1 MELGL
6 TEKTVIVTGAGSNI
20 GRGIAH
26 SFAKEGSNLVIADIS
41 EPDGRK
47 VDKEVSETG
56 VRSLFV
62 RTDVSK
68 PDEVESMSKK
78 ALDEFGNSD
87 VLGNKVGWDHL
98 GFFINKPREEWVK
111 EVDLNFWS
119 VINCSRAVLE
129 PMIEQKSGAIVN
141 ISSDAGRMGE
151 FQETVYSGCKAGV
164 IGMTKSLAR
173 EVGRYGIRLNVV
185 CPGAT
190 VGSPDDYGEGS
201 MWRADDM
208 AQFLAPEVAEKMAKA
223 YPLRRIGTPQDIAN
237 SVLFLASDA
246 ASWITGQTLSV
257 SGGYTMM

>member
-6 TEKTVIVTGAGSNI
+6 AEKTVIVTGAGSNI
-20 GRGIAH
+20 GRSIAH
-26 SFAKEGSNLVIADIS
+26 SFAREGSNLVIADIS

-47 VDKEVSETG
+47 TANEITGLG
-56 VRSLFV
+56 VRALFI
-62 RTDVSK
+62 RIDVSK
-68 PDEVESMSKK
+68 PDEVEAMSKK
-78 ALDEFGNSD
+78 TLDEFGKID
-87 VLGNKVGWDHL
+87 VLVNNVGWDHL
-98 GFFINKPREEWVK
+98 GLFIDKPREEWVK

-119 VINCSRAVLE
+119 VINCSRAVIE

-164 IGMTKSLAR
+164 IAMTKSLAR
-173 EVGRYGIRLNVV
+173 EVGRHGIRLNVV

-190 VGSPDDYGEGS
+190 VGSPDDYGESS
-201 MWRADDM
+201 MWRPDDM
-208 AQFLAPEVAEKMAKA
+208 AKFLAPEVLEKMAKA
-223 YPLRRIGTPQDIAN
+223 YPLRRIGNPQDIAN

>member
-1 MELGL
+1 MEFGL
-6 TEKTVIVTGAGSNI
+6 SEKTVIVTGAGSNI

-26 SFAKEGSNLVIADIS
+26 SFAREGSNLVIADIS

-47 VDKEVSETG
+47 VTKEVSDIG

-68 PDEVESMSKK
+68 PDEVERMSQK
-78 ALDEFGNSD
+78 ALDEFGKID
-87 VLGNKVGWDHL
+87 VLVNNVGWDHL

-119 VINCSRAVLE
+119 VINCSKAVLE

-164 IGMTKSLAR
+164 IAMTKSLAR

-208 AQFLAPEVAEKMAKA
+208 AQFLTPEVAEKMAKA
-223 YPLRRIGTPQDIAN
+223 YPLRRIGNPQDIAN
-237 SVLFLASDA
+237 SVVFLASDA

>member
-1 MELGL
+1 MEFGL
-6 TEKTVIVTGAGSNI
+6 AEKTIIVTGAGSNI
-20 GRGIAH
+20 GRSIAH

-47 VDKEVSETG
+47 VVKEVTALG
-56 VRSLFV
+56 VRALFV

-68 PDEVESMSKK
+68 PEEVEAMSQKT
-78 ALDEFGNSD
+78 LDEFGKID
-87 VLGNKVGWDHL
+87 VLVNNVGWDHL

-119 VINCSRAVLE
+119 LINCSKAVLE

-164 IGMTKSLAR
+164 IAMTKSLAR

-190 VGSPDDYGEGS
+190 VGSPDDYGESS
-201 MWRADDM
+201 MWRTDDM
-208 AQFLAPEVAEKMAKA
+208 AKFLEPEVLEKMAKA